1 MLGLL
6 IQKILSNILITITH
20 LKLQGNKMAERNRF
34 TVLNTLDAW
43 IKYENN
49 KIDPA
54 TSSKVNNENYKAI
67 FKHGAIAL
75 IALNGI
81 VSIL

>member
-1 MLGLL
+1 M
-6 IQKILSNILITITH
+6 QV
-20 LKLQGNKMAERNRF
+20 RNRF
-34 TVLNTLDAW
+34 TLSNTLDAW

-49 KIDPA
+49 KVDPA
-54 TSSKVNNENYKAI
+54 TSSKVNNENYKAV